1 MSSFSIR
8 SRSALALV
16 ALNVVAIGVLAF
28 FAYRASRDSLTA
40 QAVATARVVADSR
53 GDGLTRALERQQD
66 RLQAFLTSVE
76 SLCGERAARGGVAFE
91 RECARVALRGF
102 RNAEHAVA
110 AELYSGDHRVVAA
123 EAWPD
128 GAVPPTAPRLAV
140 ITDTGSGGLYT
151 MQATRQRLAV
161 RASYPLG
168 DLASTFID
176 RSGLK
181 TRGELLLTD
190 GRGRVIV
197 PIGAQGE
204 KATVPPALLPAVRQ
218 CAEAS
223 EIDGIDSGA
232 DLIRHAEGKQLIV
245 GIRPVPALGD
255 GCIVARLDYDEALAS
270 MQRLGR
276 IVVIAS
282 ITVIAL
288 AGLLSLI
295 IARVADQAQREHEA
309 RIAAEA
315 ANRSKDDF
323 LATVSHELRTPLT
336 AILGWA
342 SILRR
347 HHPNPARFEHALRVI
362 ERNAQMESRLID
374 DLLDVTGSINGQI
387 KLNVNTVSP
396 VGIVEA
402 AIESIGPAAE
412 SKGVQVTNH
421 VEGFVADMQVDPQ
434 RLQQV
439 VWNLLT
445 NAVRFT
451 PPGGWV
457 DVAVRQTHDAAQ
469 IIVGDTGAGIS
480 PEFLPQVFD
489 RFRQGQTGT
498 GTTRSHGGLG
508 LGLSIVR
515 HLVELHGGTV
525 TAESP
530 GLSRGATFTVT
541 LPRTAAAPAAVPQ
554 PPAVGEHFAISLPGA
569 CVLVVDDDADTREVV
584 REILQYAGAKVITST
599 SARET
604 RLLIERFQPDV
615 LIADIGMP
623 EEDGYSLIQTIR
635 ANESAARHLP
645 AIALTAHTRAEDVE
659 RALKSGFHVHLAKP
673 IDAAHLVSSI
683 VSLLRPAA

>member
-1 MSSFSIR
+1 MRSFSIR
-8 SRSALALV
+8 SRSALTLV

-28 FAYRASRDSLTA
+28 FAYRASRDTLTA

-53 GDGLTRALERQQD
+53 GDALTRALERQQD

-76 SLCGERAARGGVAFE
+76 SLCGERAASGAVAFE

-110 AELYSGDHRVVAA
+110 VELYSGPRRVVAA
-123 EAWPD
+123 ETWPET
-128 GAVPPTAPRLAV
+128 AAPPTPPRLAA
-140 ITDTGSGGLYT
+140 IGGLDDSAIYT
-151 MQATRQRLAV
+151 MQATRQQLAV
-161 RASYPLG
+161 RAVFPLS

-190 GRGRVIV
+190 GTGRVIV
-197 PIGAQGE
+197 PLGAQGE
-204 KATVPPALLPAVRQ
+204 KATVPPALLSAVRQ
-218 CAEAS
+218 CAAS
-223 EIDGIDSGA
+223 PQHDDPDAGGE
-232 DLIRHAEGKQLIV
+232 LILGPEGKGLLAGV
-245 GIRPVPALGD
+245 RPVPAISD
-255 GCIVARLDYDEALAS
+255 GCIVARLDYQEALAP
-270 MQRLGR
+270 MNRLGR

-282 ITVIAL
+282 ITVTVL
-288 AGLLSLI
+288 SVLLSLI
-295 IARVADQAQREHEA
+295 IARNADQAQQEHEA

-347 HHPNPARFEHALRVI
+347 HQPNAARFEHALRVI
-362 ERNAQMESRLID
+362 ERNARMEARLID
-374 DLLDVTGSINGQI
+374 DLLDVTGTINGQI
-387 KLNVNTVSP
+387 KLNPSTVSA
-396 VGIVEA
+396 VNVVEA
-402 AIESIGPAAE
+402 AIEAIAPAAE

-421 VEGFVADMQVDPQ
+421 VEGMVADVQVDPQ

-439 VWNLLT
+439 VWNLLA
-445 NAVRFT
+445 NAIRFT
-451 PPGGWV
+451 PKDGWV
-457 DVAVRQTHDAAQ
+457 DVAVRQTHDATQ
-469 IIVGDTGAGIS
+469 IIVGDTGTGIS
-480 PEFLPQVFD
+480 ADFLPHVFD
-489 RFRQGQTGT
+489 RFRQGQSGT
-498 GTTRSHGGLG
+498 MRSHGGLG

-541 LPRTAAAPAAVPQ
+541 LPRTASAPVSAAPRR
-554 PPAVGEHFAISLPGA
+554 PAVGEHFAISLPGA
-569 CVLVVDDDADTREVV
+569 CVLVVDDDTDTREVV
-584 REILQYAGAKVITST
+584 REILQYAGAKVITSG

-604 RLLIERFQPDV
+604 RALIERFQPDV

-623 EEDGYSLIQTIR
+623 DEDGYSLIAKIR
-635 ANESAARHLP
+635 ENEPAGRHLP
-645 AIALTAHTRAEDVE
+645 AIALTAHTRPEDVE
-659 RALKSGFHVHLAKP
+659 HALKAGFHAHVAKP
-673 IDAAHLVSSI
+673 VDASQLVSSI

>member
-1 MSSFSIR
+1 MRSFSIR
-8 SRSALALV
+8 SRSALILV
-16 ALNVVAIGVLAF
+16 ALNVAAIGVLAF
-28 FAYRASRDSLTA
+28 FAYRASRDTLTA

-53 GDGLTRALERQQD
+53 GDALTRALERQQD

-76 SLCGERAARGGVAFE
+76 SLCGEHPARGGVAFE

-110 AELYSGDHRVVAA
+110 VELYSGPRRVVAA
-123 EAWPD
+123 ETWPET
-128 GAVPPTAPRLAV
+128 ATPPTPPRLAV
-140 ITDTGSGGLYT
+140 IGGLDDSAIYT
-151 MQATRQRLAV
+151 MQATRQQLAV
-161 RASYPLG
+161 RAVFPLS

-190 GRGRVIV
+190 GTGRVIV
-197 PIGAQGE
+197 PLGAQGE
-204 KATVPPALLPAVRQ
+204 TATVPPALLSAVRQ
-218 CAEAS
+218 CAAS
-223 EIDGIDSGA
+223 PQHDDPDAGGE
-232 DLIRHAEGKQLIV
+232 LILGPEGKGLLAGV
-245 GIRPVPALGD
+245 RPVPAISD
-255 GCIVARLDYDEALAS
+255 GCIVARLDYQEALAP
-270 MQRLGR
+270 MNRLGR

-282 ITVIAL
+282 ITVTVL
-288 AGLLSLI
+288 SVLLSLI
-295 IARVADQAQREHEA
+295 IARGADQAQREHEA

-347 HHPNPARFEHALRVI
+347 HQPNAARFEHALRVI
-362 ERNAQMESRLID
+362 ERNARMEARLID
-374 DLLDVTGSINGQI
+374 DLLDVTGTINGQI
-387 KLNVNTVSP
+387 KLNPSTVSA
-396 VGIVEA
+396 VSVVEA
-402 AIESIGPAAE
+402 AIEAIAPAAE

-421 VEGFVADMQVDPQ
+421 VEGMVADVQVDPQ

-439 VWNLLT
+439 VWNLLA

-451 PPGGWV
+451 PKDGWV
-457 DVAVRQTHDAAQ
+457 DVAVRQTHDATQ
-469 IIVGDTGAGIS
+469 IIVGDTGTGIS
-480 PEFLPQVFD
+480 ADFLPHVFD
-489 RFRQGQTGT
+489 RFRQGQSGT
-498 GTTRSHGGLG
+498 MRSHGGLG

-541 LPRTAAAPAAVPQ
+541 LPRTEAAPVTAPRRPV
-554 PPAVGEHFAISLPGA
+554 VGEHFAISLPGA
-569 CVLVVDDDADTREVV
+569 CVLVVDDDTDTREVV
-584 REILQYAGAKVITST
+584 REILQYAGAKVITSG

-604 RLLIERFQPDV
+604 RTLIERFQPDV

-623 EEDGYSLIQTIR
+623 DEDGYSLIQKIR
-635 ANESAARHLP
+635 ESEPGARHLP
-645 AIALTAHTRAEDVE
+645 AIALTAHTRPEDVE
-659 RALKSGFHVHLAKP
+659 QALKAGFHAHVAKP
-673 IDAAHLVSSI
+673 VDASQLVSSI
-683 VSLLRPAA
+683 ASLLRPAA

>member
-1 MSSFSIR
+1 MGSFSIR
-8 SRSALALV
+8 SRSAFALV

-53 GDGLTRALERQQD
+53 GEALTRALERQQD

-76 SLCGERAARGGVAFE
+76 SLCGERASRGGIVFE

-110 AELYSGDHRVVAA
+110 VELYSDTRRVVAA
-123 EAWPD
+123 EAWPEA
-128 GAVPPTAPRLAV
+128 AVAPTAPRLAV
-140 ITDTGSGGLYT
+140 IADTGQNAIYT
-151 MQATRQRLAV
+151 MQARRQQLAV
-161 RASYPLG
+161 WAVYPLA
-168 DLASTFID
+168 DLASTFVD

-181 TRGELLLTD
+181 TKGELLLTN
-190 GRGRVIV
+190 GAGRVIV
-197 PIGAQGE
+197 PVGTQGD
-204 KATVPPALLPAVRQ
+204 KATVPPVLLRAVRQ
-218 CAEAS
+218 CA
-223 EIDGIDSGA
+223 DGSQSDGDGGA
-232 DLIRHAEGKQLIV
+232 DLFAHAQDQHLIAGV
-245 GIRPVPALGD
+245 RPVTAIGD
-255 GCIVARLDYDEALAS
+255 ACIVARLDYDEALAP
-270 MQRLGR
+270 MHRLGR

-282 ITVIAL
+282 FTVIAF

-315 ANRSKDDF
+315 ANKSKDDF

-342 SILRR
+342 SILMRQQ
-347 HHPNPARFEHALRVI
+347 PNAARYDHALRVI
-362 ERNAQMESRLID
+362 ERNARMESRLID

-387 KLNVNTVSP
+387 KLNFAAVSV
-396 VGIVEA
+396 VGVVEA
-402 AIESIGPAAE
+402 AMEAVRPAAE
-412 SKGVQVTNH
+412 ARGVAVTTR
-421 VEGFVADMQVDPQ
+421 VEGFLADIQVDPH

-439 VWNLLT
+439 VWNLLA

-451 PPGGWV
+451 PQGGWV
-457 DVAVRQTHDAAQ
+457 DVAVRQTHEATE
-469 IIVGDTGAGIS
+469 IVVADTGAGIS
-480 PEFLPQVFD
+480 PDFLPHVFD
-489 RFRQGQTGT
+489 RFRQGQS
-498 GTTRSHGGLG
+498 GTTRAHGGLG

-525 TAESP
+525 TAASP

-541 LPRTAAAPAAVPQ
+541 LPRATAPGATAPRPL
-554 PPAVGEHFAISLPGA
+554 AVGEHYAIGLPGS
-569 CVLVVDDDADTREVV
+569 CVLVVDDDSDTREVV
-584 REILQYAGAKVITST
+584 REILQYAGAKVITSS

-604 RLLIERFQPDV
+604 RALIDRFQPDV

-623 EEDGYSLIQTIR
+623 EEDGYSLIESIR
-635 ANESAARHLP
+635 ANEPGARHLP
-645 AIALTAHTRAEDVE
+645 AIALTAHARPEDVE
-659 RALKSGFHVHLAKP
+659 RALKAGFHVHITKP
-673 IDAAHLVSSI
+673 VDAAHLVSSI

>member
-1 MSSFSIR
+1 MRSFSIR
-8 SRSALALV
+8 SRSALILV
-16 ALNVVAIGVLAF
+16 ALNVAAIGVLAF
-28 FAYRASRDSLTA
+28 FAYRASRDTLTA

-53 GDGLTRALERQQD
+53 GDALTRALERQQD
-66 RLQAFLTSVE
+66 RLLAFLTSVE
-76 SLCGERAARGGVAFE
+76 SLCGEHPARGGVAFE

-110 AELYSGDHRVVAA
+110 VELYSGPRRVVAA
-123 EAWPD
+123 ETWPET
-128 GAVPPTAPRLAV
+128 ATPPTPPRLAV
-140 ITDTGSGGLYT
+140 IAGLDDGAIYT
-151 MQATRQRLAV
+151 MQATRQQLAV
-161 RASYPLG
+161 RAVFPLS

-190 GRGRVIV
+190 GTGRVIV
-197 PIGAQGE
+197 PLGAQGE
-204 KATVPPALLPAVRQ
+204 KATVRPALLAAVRQ
-218 CAEAS
+218 CAAS
-223 EIDGIDSGA
+223 PQHDDPDMGLE
-232 DLIRHAEGKQLIV
+232 LIPGSEGKGPLAGV
-245 GIRPVPALGD
+245 RPVPAIGD
-255 GCIVARLDYDEALAS
+255 GCIVARLDYEEALAPVN
-270 MQRLGR
+270 RLGR

-282 ITVIAL
+282 ITVIVL
-288 AGLLSLI
+288 SGLLSLI
-295 IARVADQAQREHEA
+295 ITRGADQAQREHEA

-347 HHPNPARFEHALRVI
+347 HQPNAARFEHALRVI
-362 ERNAQMESRLID
+362 ERNARMEARLID
-374 DLLDVTGSINGQI
+374 DLLDVTGTINGQI
-387 KLNVNTVSP
+387 KLNPSTVSA
-396 VGIVEA
+396 VSVVEA
-402 AIESIGPAAE
+402 AIEAIAPAAE

-421 VEGFVADMQVDPQ
+421 VEGMVADVQVDSQ

-439 VWNLLT
+439 VWNLLA

-451 PPGGWV
+451 PKDGWV
-457 DVAVRQTHDAAQ
+457 DVAVRQTHDATQ
-469 IIVGDTGAGIS
+469 IIVGDTGTGIS
-480 PEFLPQVFD
+480 ADFLPHVFD
-489 RFRQGQTGT
+489 RFRQGQSGT
-498 GTTRSHGGLG
+498 MRSHGGLG

-541 LPRTAAAPAAVPQ
+541 LPRTESAPVTAPRRPV
-554 PPAVGEHFAISLPGA
+554 VGEHFAISLPGA
-569 CVLVVDDDADTREVV
+569 CVLVVDDDTDTREVV
-584 REILQYAGAKVITST
+584 REILQYAGAKVITSG

-604 RLLIERFQPDV
+604 RALIERFQPDV

-623 EEDGYSLIQTIR
+623 EEDGYSLIQKIR
-635 ANESAARHLP
+635 ENEPGARHLP
-645 AIALTAHTRAEDVE
+645 AIALTAHTRPEDVE
-659 RALKSGFHVHLAKP
+659 HALKAGFHAHVAKP
-673 IDAAHLVSSI
+673 VDASQLVSSI